1 VIWAGIL
8 LGAVGCYATKLL
20 GLSVPRRALEHPRV
34 QRVADLLPIA
44 MLAALA
50 ATQTFATGHDL
61 VLDARVIGVAVAIV
75 AIKLRAPFI
84 VVVVLAAV
92 TTAVV
97 RAVVGSVG

>member
-1 VIWAGIL
+1 VTWAGIL
-8 LGAVGCYATKLL
+8 VGAAGCYACKLL
-20 GLSVPRRALEHPRV
+20 GLSVPRRVLDHPRV

-50 ATQTFATGHDL
+50 ATQTFADGHDL
-61 VLDARVIGVAVAIV
+61 VIDARVVGVGAALV

-92 TTAVV
+92 TTAAV
-97 RAVVGSVG
+97 RAVA